1 MIYFDNAATTRPCQ
15 GAVEKALTYLQE
27 KYFNPSALYKEGLS
41 CKNELKEARE
51 FLISRISRPS
61 ETNLIFTACGTEAD
75 NQALFSFARR
85 GNFIISAGEHS
96 AVFAAA
102 NEIKNRG
109 IAQLRIAPLRADGG
123 VDEEALYDLIDEKTS
138 MISLIHVNNETGGIN
153 DINAI
158 AKRAKAK
165 NPRLIFHSDGVQ
177 AFGKIPYTLGADVDL
192 YSVSAHKIG
201 GLKGVGGLFVRKK
214 AYNALPA
221 YIYGGGQESG
231 KRSGT
236 ENVFGIK
243 QFEYASADKFAS
255 LVEDYERIKEYRRI
269 LWERLDKT
277 AFTRI
282 SSEESS
288 PYILTVTVPGVRG
301 EVLLHILEDRGLLV
315 GNGSAC
321 SSNAKNRYSRV
332 ILACGVNESLADGVI
347 RLSFSNR
354 TTLAEVEEGAKI
366 LNESALELKKRM
378 NVN

>member
-1 MIYFDNAATTRPCQ
+1 MIYFDNAATTRPNQ
-15 GAVEKALTYLQE
+15 GAVEKAQIYLRE
-27 KYFNPSALYKEGLS
+27 NYFNPSALYREGLR
-41 CKNELKEARE
+41 CKNDLKEARE

-61 ETNLIFTACGTEAD
+61 EINLIFTACGTEAD

-85 GNFIISAGEHS
+85 GNLVVSAGEHS
-96 AVFAAA
+96 AIAATA
-102 NEIKNRG
+102 NELKNRG
-109 IAQLRIAPLRADGG
+109 IIELRLAPLRTDGSVDADK
-123 VDEEALYDLIDEKTS
+123 LIDLVDDKTS
-138 MISLIHVNNETGGIN
+138 MVSVIHVNNETGAIN

-177 AFGKIPYTLGADVDL
+177 AFGKIPYTLGAEVDL

-201 GLKGVGGLFVRKK
+201 GIKGVGGLFVRKK
-214 AYNALPA
+214 AYNALSA
-221 YIYGGGQESG
+221 YIYGGGQENG

-243 QFEYASADKFAS
+243 QFEYASADKFAT
-255 LVEDYERIKEYRRI
+255 LTEDYDRIGEYRRI

-282 SSEESS
+282 SSEKSS
-288 PYILTVTVPGVRG
+288 PYILTVAVAGVRG

-332 ILACGVNESLADGVI
+332 ILACGINEVLADGVI
-347 RLSFSNR
+347 RLSFSNE
-354 TTLAEVEEGAKI
+354 TTLSEIEEGAKI

-378 NVN
+378 KVN